1 MISSS
6 LMRMRG
12 GFIIQEGF
20 VSRFRDG
27 KAKGEGG
34 AAVLSDFQRAANL
47 AGQVA
52 DHAQA
57 QRARLVPVEPRG
69 QSDAVVL
76 HRKRQLAGGRRSGKA
91 CLSALL
97 TSSLIMRPAGMAV
110 SSSSRTLSASVKTWT
125 WAAAWG

>member
-27 KAKGEGG
+27 KGKGEGG
-34 AAVLSDFQRAANL
+34 AAVLADFQRAANL
-47 AGQVA
+47 PGQVA

-57 QRARLVPVEPRG
+57 HRTRLVPVEARWK
-69 QSDAVVL
+69 SDAVVL
-76 HRKRQLAGGRRSGKA
+76 HRKQQLARCRRLQTDLERAAPAIGK
-91 CLSALL
+91 
-97 TSSLIMRPAGMAV
+97 
-110 SSSSRTLSASVKTWT
+110 SVLQRV
-125 WAAAWG
+125 ADQ

>member
-27 KAKGEGG
+27 KGKGEGG
-34 AAVLSDFQRAANL
+34 AAVLADFQRAANL

-52 DHAQA
+52 DHLQA
-57 QRARLVPVEPRG
+57 QRAPLVPVSPPRR
-69 QSDAVVL
+69 SDAVVF
-76 HRKRQLAGGRRSGKA
+76 HREQQLAGHRRVQTALERAAPASGKA
-91 CLSALL
+91 VLE
-97 TSSLIMRPAGMAV
+97 
-110 SSSSRTLSASVKTWT
+110 
-125 WAAAWG
+125 